1 MTKSVETNGD
11 MGSIGLNHGG
21 FSHPSWWPHIPKTH
35 GIHGI
40 HGYHIWHFLISLL
53 VGGFSP
59 PLWTKKK
66 SVDSQYMENKCS
78 KPPTR
83 LDIIFQPFHQTGVRD
98 GKLAPRAPATSRS
111 TRVSTLDALDGIE
124 ATCFVEDNT
133 ERMTICIVL
142 MGFPCYSRYNL

>member
-1 MTKSVETNGD
+1 MMATYSKNPWNPWNPWISYMT
-11 MGSIGLNHGG
+11 
-21 FSHPSWWPHIPKTH
+21 FSHIIAGWWFFAT
-35 GIHGI
+35 
-40 HGYHIWHFLISLL
+40 
-53 VGGFSP
+53 
-59 PLWTKKK
+59 PLNKKKK

>member
-1 MTKSVETNGD
+1 
-11 MGSIGLNHGG
+11 MGVSRIHHDGHIFQKPMESMESMDIIYDI
-21 FSHPSWWPHIPKTH
+21 FSYHCWLVVFRHPSEQ
-35 GIHGI
+35 
-40 HGYHIWHFLISLL
+40 
-53 VGGFSP
+53 
-59 PLWTKKK
+59 KKK